1 MRILKLLPLLFG
13 MMLMTACDNNDDEW
27 ELSEIEGL
35 QGHWA
40 LERVGYFGNPLEFK
54 RGLIVYLFTSDNK
67 MIVNAT
73 IDNPPLFKQGIH
85 NYNYKPGTEKITID
99 GIEFGFRL
107 DGHQMTIVEPGA
119 SYDAG
124 GIFDFVK
131 VKK

>member
-1 MRILKLLPLLFG
+1 
-13 MMLMTACDNNDDEW
+13 
-27 ELSEIEGL
+27 
-35 QGHWA
+35 
-40 LERVGYFGNPLEFK
+40 
-54 RGLIVYLFTSDNK
+54 

-107 DGHQMTIVEPGA
+107 DGHQMRIVEPGA